1 MGFWVILFLVC
12 VLNLV
17 MEFSIVKKPQIGELH
32 DGKSNSSQKTLN
44 LIAIAMLA
52 LIAGMRNVGGTDFSV
67 YRKIYNSIPELGN
80 FFNDYAILDDKYSTF
95 GVERLYLFFNSLCKT
110 LHLSYYGFIFI
121 HSMFMLFTM
130 YFALRKYTSEFSIVI
145 FVFLYKFYFY
155 NVFISLR
162 QPITIALFFVM
173 LRYMEKR
180 EWQKYFLLS
189 IVCFMFHTASIVLF
203 PIYFLNRLKLSKKL
217 IIGLNIVFIPTLVLS
232 VLNVPVLRLFD
243 PILSLDIF
251 ATDELFNKADNL
263 INGESLTAISWLH
276 TAEYFLIMGLL
287 ILFYDDLIKAHPKAD
302 TMIKLFLCLLP
313 IFTLFRNYEILTRV
327 KDYFTLSYGFI
338 LSYMCVIRNGQFRQ
352 LVYIGVLAWCGFG
365 FFRFITLFDGGA
377 MMNYKP
383 NIFLGR
389 SFFE

>member
-1 MGFWVILFLVC
+1 M
-12 VLNLV
+12 
-17 MEFSIVKKPQIGELH
+17 VKKPQIGELH
-32 DGKSNSSQKTLN
+32 NGKSNSSQKTLN

-52 LIAGMRNVGGTDFSV
+52 LIAGLRNVGGTDFNV
-67 YRKIYNSIPELGN
+67 YRKIYNGIPKLGN
-80 FFNDYAILDDKYSTF
+80 FFQDYTVLDDKYSTF

-180 EWQKYFLLS
+180 EWKKYFLLS
-189 IVCFMFHTASIVLF
+189 IVCFMFHTSSIVLF

-217 IIGLNIVFIPTLVLS
+217 IIGLNIFFIPTLVLS
-232 VLNVPVLRLFD
+232 MLNAPVLKFFD
-243 PILSLDIF
+243 PILNLDIF
-251 ATDELFNKADNL
+251 STDEIFDKANNL

-287 ILFYDDLIKAHPKAD
+287 IVFYDDLIKAHPKAD

-338 LSYMCVIRNGQFRQ
+338 LSYMCAIKRGKFRG
-352 LVYIGVLAWCGFG
+352 LVYIGTVAWCSFG
-365 FFRFITLFDGGA
+365 FFRFIILFDGGA
-377 MMNYKP
+377 MMKYMP
-383 NIFLGR
+383 NIFLDG